1 MTTET
6 NKTKSEEEMR
16 EAFKLF
22 DKDGKGFITASE
34 FRYLIYYITRPGI
47 FQVFLTF

>member
-34 FRYLIYYITRPGI
+34 FRYLITKETSK
-47 FQVFLTF
+47 LEML